1 MGSDAGQAGGPQI
14 ATELSRDLNLFH
26 VTMMGVGMMIGAG
39 VFLGI
44 AECVGVV
51 GPGGALLTFALNG
64 VIAMCSAMSYA
75 ELCSAVPRAGGA
87 YNFAR
92 IGFGRG
98 TSFFAGWMEWFAS
111 TVAGSMY
118 SLVFA
123 IYVLN
128 YLDGLGLLWWEHF
141 DTHFSV
147 KVLAVIVALIFVYI
161 NYRGASETGKAGALF
176 ALGQTITLALIGGV
190 GLWVV
195 IRDPG
200 RIQNFR
206 PFLPNGWLRILATM
220 GFTYVAF
227 EGFEV
232 IAQAGDETIEPRRN
246 LPKAM
251 LLSVVIVAV
260 TYVAVTFAAIVAV
273 SRADIAG
280 LEGVVSISGWFR
292 FYGTVG
298 FAKSVQLLLSSGFGS
313 LLVALAVIFSSTS
326 ALNATIYS
334 ATRAVYALG
343 RDHFLPPAIAH
354 VSPKTKTPVVALVV
368 TAAVAVSI
376 AVFTPTKHVMSFA
389 SIMFLFLFLL
399 VNLCAIRIR
408 RHMGDE
414 MQYGYLMPF
423 FPLPPLIGIAAQ
435 VFLAM
440 ELRHMSWVAWIVAP
454 SWLGLGLAVYWL
466 YGRSHVTQTRDEIV
480 VFRETPPPSTR
491 PCRILAPV
499 ANPDNALRMLLPI
512 LRIAEK
518 QDAQVELLH
527 LVPIPEQIPLSDAG
541 QFMGA
546 GEEAIVEAM
555 LYLGNRFPISHTVRY
570 CRNSAR
576 GILSAAREH
585 RADFIIMGW
594 RGRSARRDFFFG
606 STVDPVLE
614 RNPCNVIV
622 LKNCTKRSYRRVL
635 APFAGGP
642 HSILALNTAAMLAAD
657 DGVIVPFHVTAPG
670 RRTVDV
676 SEFLER
682 HRDRLLVGPGR
693 FTPKYSVSSDLLGA
707 LRDEAAGYDL
717 VVIGAGGGG
726 NWRRLASG
734 ALPEMLA
741 EQIDSAVVMVKART
755 RVKSLLNRWI

>member
-1 MGSDAGQAGGPQI
+1 MGNDGRNEGEPRI
-14 ATELSRDLNLFH
+14 AAELSRDLNLFH

-128 YLDGLGLLWWEHF
+128 YMNGLGLLWWEHF

-147 KVLAVIVALIFVYI
+147 KILAVVVALAFVYI

-190 GLWVV
+190 GVWTAFH
-195 IRDPG
+195 DPG
-200 RIQNFR
+200 RLQNFK

-232 IAQAGDETIEPRRN
+232 IAQAGDETINPRRN

-251 LLSVVIVAV
+251 LLSVLIVVV
-260 TYVAVTFAAIVAV
+260 TYVAVTFAAIAAV
-273 SRADIAG
+273 SRRDIEG
-280 LEGVVSISGWFR
+280 LEGVVSVSDWFR

-313 LLVALAVIFSSTS
+313 LLVALAVVFSSTS

-343 RDHFLPPAIAH
+343 RDRFLPSAVAH
-354 VSPKTKTPVVALVV
+354 ISPKTRTPVVALGV
-368 TAAVAVSI
+368 TAVVAVAI
-376 AVFTPTKHVMSFA
+376 AVLTPTKHVMSFA

-454 SWLGLGLAVYWL
+454 SWLALGLAVYWL
-466 YGRSHVTQTRDEIV
+466 YGRSHVTRTRDEIV
-480 VFRETPPPSTR
+480 VFRETPPPATR

-499 ANPDNALRMLLPI
+499 ANPDTALGMVLPV
-512 LRIAEK
+512 LRLAEK
-518 QDAQVELLH
+518 QNAQVELLH
-527 LVPIPEQIPLSDAG
+527 MVPVPEQIPLADAAR
-541 QFMGA
+541 FMDT
-546 GEEAIVEAM
+546 GEEAIMEAM

-585 RADFIIMGW
+585 RADYIVMGW
-594 RGRSARRDFFFG
+594 RGRSVRRDFFFG

-622 LKNCTKRSYRRVL
+622 LKNCTKRSYKRVL

-642 HSILALNTAAMLAAD
+642 HSLLALNVAGMLVAD
-657 DGVIVPFHVTAPG
+657 DGEIVPFHVTRPG
-670 RRTVDV
+670 RRTIDIA
-676 SEFLER
+676 EFLER
-682 HRDRLLVGPGR
+682 NRERLVTAPER
-693 FTPKYSVSSDLLGA
+693 FHPRYSVAEDVLGA
-707 LRDEAAGYDL
+707 LRDEAKGYDL
-717 VVIGAGGGG
+717 VVIGASGTGG
-726 NWRRLASG
+726 WHRLGAG
-734 ALPEMLA
+734 ALPELLA
-741 EQIDSAVVMVKART
+741 EQTETSVVMVKART

>member
-1 MGSDAGQAGGPQI
+1 MGSDGGQTGGPQI

-44 AECVGVV
+44 AECVGAV

-176 ALGQTITLALIGGV
+176 ALGQTITLALIGGM

-195 IRDPG
+195 VRDPG
-200 RIQNFR
+200 RLQNFR
-206 PFLPNGWLRILATM
+206 PFLPNGSLRILATM

-251 LLSVVIVAV
+251 LLSVLIVV
-260 TYVAVTFAAIVAV
+260 MTYVAVTFAAIVAV
-273 SRADIAG
+273 SRRDIAD

-313 LLVALAVIFSSTS
+313 VLVALAVVFSSTS

-343 RDHFLPPAIAH
+343 RDRFLPPAIAH
-354 VSPKTKTPVVALVV
+354 VSSKTKTPVAALAV
-368 TAAVAVSI
+368 TAAVAVCI
-376 AVFTPTKHVMSFA
+376 AVFTPTRHVMSFA

-414 MQYGYLMPF
+414 MHYGYLMPF

-466 YGRSHVTQTRDEIV
+466 YGRGHVTQTRDEIV
-480 VFRETPPPSTR
+480 VFRETPPPATR

-527 LVPIPEQIPLSDAG
+527 MVPVPEQIPLSDAG

-585 RADFIIMGW
+585 RADYIVMGW

-622 LKNCTKRSYRRVL
+622 LKNCTKRSYLRVL

-642 HSILALNTAAMLAAD
+642 HSILALNTAVMLAAD
-657 DGVIVPFHVTAPG
+657 HGVIVPFHVTPPG

-676 SEFLER
+676 GEFLER
-682 HRDRLLVGPGR
+682 HRERLLAAPGR
-693 FTPKYSVSSDLLGA
+693 FTPKYCVSPDLLGA
-707 LRDEAAGYDL
+707 LRDEAADYDL

-726 NWRRLASG
+726 NWRRLAGG
-734 ALPEMLA
+734 ALPELLA
-741 EQIDSAVVMVKART
+741 EQVDSAVVMVKAAT